1 MPLCRGD
8 IHLKEVK
15 AIIQGSQHIR
25 EYTNRTPQVHT
36 ELHRYKQD

>member
-1 MPLCRGD
+1 MPLGRGD

-25 EYTNRTPQVHT
+25 GI
-36 ELHRYKQD
+36 YK